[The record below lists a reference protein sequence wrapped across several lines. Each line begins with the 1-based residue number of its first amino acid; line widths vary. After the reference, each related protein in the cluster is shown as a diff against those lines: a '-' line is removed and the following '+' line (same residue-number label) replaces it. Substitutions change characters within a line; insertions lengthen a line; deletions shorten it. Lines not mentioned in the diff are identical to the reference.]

1 MKDRIKHAV
10 LFIVLAALWEGV
22 ARAGFVPEFVL
33 PAPSAI
39 AGRLYQLFASG
50 DIWPHLRATAV
61 AVLSGFALGVG
72 AGFLFGVLVA
82 MVPAVEKYAYP
93 YIVALQTVPKIA
105 IAPLFLIW
113 FGYGIASKIVIAA
126 LVCFFPVLVAV
137 MSAFHT
143 TDRDQLNMMH
153 AFGASRWQIFREL
166 RVRAALPT
174 IFAGLEISA
183 VFAVIGALV
192 GEFVGAHV
200 GLGYLITALNFNID
214 VPGVFAVLIILS
226 VLGTVLHAVVR
237 TIGRRLVFW
246 IRNERVAVVGS

>member
-1 MKDRIKHAV
+1 MSDRIKHVALFIILAV
-10 LFIVLAALWEGV
+10 LWESV

-39 AGRLYQLFASG
+39 ARRLFQLFASG
-50 DIWPHLRATAV
+50 DIWPHLQATSF

-72 AGFLFGVLVA
+72 AGFFFGVLVA
-82 MVPAVEKYAYP
+82 MVPAVERYAYP
-93 YIVALQTVPKIA
+93 YVVALQTVPKIA

-113 FGYGIASKIVIAA
+113 FGYGIMSKVVIAA

-153 AFGASRWQIFREL
+153 AFGASRWQIFKEL
-166 RVRAALPT
+166 RIWAALPT
-174 IFAGLEISA
+174 IFAGLEVSA

-192 GEFVGAHV
+192 GEFVGAQV

-226 VLGTVLHAVVR
+226 VLGTFLHAVVR
-237 TIGRRLVFW
+237 SIGRRLVFW
-246 IRNERVAVVGS
+246 IRSDRVAVVGS

>member
-1 MKDRIKHAV
+1 MSSKLKHLALFIFLAV
-10 LFIVLAALWEGV
+10 LWESIG
-22 ARAGFVPEFVL
+22 RAGLVPEFVL

-39 AGRLYQLFASG
+39 GRRLYELFASG
-50 DIWPHLRATAV
+50 DVWPHLQATTI

-72 AGFLFGVLVA
+72 TGFFFGALVA
-82 MVPAVEKYAYP
+82 MLPAVEKYVYP

-113 FGYGIASKIVIAA
+113 FGYGLMSKVVIAA

-153 AFGASRWQIFREL
+153 AFGASRWQIFKEL
-166 RVRAALPT
+166 RIWAALPT
-174 IFAGLEISA
+174 IFAGLEVSA

-226 VLGTVLHAVVR
+226 VLGTVLHATVR

-246 IRNERVAVVGS
+246 IRSDRVAVMGS